1 MKLRHYELM
10 KLWPSL
16 PLKILWI
23 YDIMKLWHYEIMAK
37 SSLEDIMNYDIMKLW
52 IYAIMTLWNYEIMA
66 QPCLEDGLGTKQ
78 GLNIVEIFFELGSG
92 LDLDVP
98 T

>member
-1 MKLRHYELM
+1 MSLTLWHYE
-10 KLWPSL
+10 
-16 PLKILWI
+16 ILN
-23 YDIMKLWHYEIMAK
+23 YEIMAK

-78 GLNIVEIFFELGSG
+78 GLNIVEIFFELGPG